1 MPLFLV
7 NWYLQVDI
15 INNIN
20 CIIFNS
26 YTFKI
31 NQNFLL
37 NAIFKSIM
45 QTIDIY
51 KKKSITKFLI

>member
-1 MPLFLV
+1 MTYNMFM
-7 NWYLQVDI
+7 
-15 INNIN
+15 
-20 CIIFNS
+20 IFNS

-31 NQNFLL
+31 NQNFLF

-51 KKKSITKFLI
+51 KKSITKY